1 MFVAPLKN
9 NIQASVIILTVVGF
23 SLWGISFAFSNTPA
37 AQYTEDE
44 HVLFNLFFNN
54 QTSLFTTKMITLL
67 SILLGAFFV
76 NFLTINQEISSKTNY
91 IPSFLYIIFGF
102 SSSTH
107 QNMEP
112 ILIANLM
119 LLPGIYFLISG
130 YKQDVALSSFFKA
143 GLCLGLASF
152 FYMYYIFLFPIAF
165 ITISILRAFNWREW
179 LVLLLGLTVPLYFYI
194 NINYLNN
201 NNTFGAFGLLK
212 NNITPL
218 QKPVISE
225 YYILFFI
232 VTIFMVILA
241 ILNYFNKGFGNKIK
255 TIKTKYV
262 LIWLLLLSLFIVFY
276 KQTTDM
282 IFLPCIIP
290 ISIICGDYLSE
301 IKKLKIAN
309 TLLFLFMSGFAIIYC
324 HALGLF

>member
-9 NIQASVIILTVVGF
+9 NIQASIIILTLLSF
-23 SLWGISFAFSNTPA
+23 SLWGMSFAFFNAPI

-44 HVLFNLFFNN
+44 NVLFNLLFNN
-54 QTSLFTTKMITLL
+54 QTTLLTTKMITLL

-76 NFLTINQEISSKTNY
+76 NFLTIHQEISSKTNY

-119 LLPGIYFLISG
+119 LLPAIYFLISG

-152 FYMYYIFLFPIAF
+152 FYMYYFFLFPIAF
-165 ITISILRAFNWREW
+165 IAISILRAFNWREW
-179 LVLLLGLTVPLYFYI
+179 LVLLLGLTTPVYFYI

-201 NNTFGAFGLLK
+201 NNALGAFGILK
-212 NNITPL
+212 NNMVLL
-218 QKPVISE
+218 QKPLVSE
-225 YYILFFI
+225 YYVVFFMI
-232 VTIFMVILA
+232 TIFIITLA

-255 TIKTKYV
+255 TVKTKYV
-262 LIWLLLLSLFIVFY
+262 LLWLLLLSMFLVFY

-282 IFLPCIIP
+282 VFLPCIIP
-290 ISIICGDYLSE
+290 LSIIGGDYLSE

-309 TLLFLFMSGFAIIYC
+309 TLLFLFMSGCAIIYC
-324 HALGLF
+324 HALGLL